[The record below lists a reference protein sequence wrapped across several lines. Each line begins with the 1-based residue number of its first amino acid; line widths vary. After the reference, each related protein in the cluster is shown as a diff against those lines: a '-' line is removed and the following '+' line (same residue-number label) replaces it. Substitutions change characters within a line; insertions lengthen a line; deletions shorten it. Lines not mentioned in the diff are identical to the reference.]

1 MLLQTILNHC
11 YKFKSFVYKNIYFE
25 EDSKNGQKLVV
36 EIEPR
41 LNGQALCTKCQK
53 PSSRYGKMPNPRDF
67 RFIPIWGI
75 PVFFRYH
82 RRRVNC
88 PTHGVVAEWLPW
100 AEGNSPL
107 TIALKLYL
115 ASWAKYLSWQ
125 TVAELFHVTWA
136 NVFASVEYVVE
147 FGLKHRCLDGI
158 KAIGIDEIQYRLG
171 HQYLTLVYQ
180 IDEGSRR
187 LLYIAKDRSEE
198 SLRGFFERLGETRSQ
213 LVEVVCSDMWKPYLN
228 VIAEMASNALN
239 ILDRFHI
246 MKKFN
251 EAIDNVRR
259 KEARQLEEDGYEPI
273 LKNSRWLLLK
283 NPANQKASQLAQL
296 AELLKYNLKTVRAY
310 LLKQAFQQFWE
321 YTSTYWAEQ
330 FLQQWT
336 KRAMYSRID
345 ELKALARMLRTH
357 QHLILNWFET
367 KERLSNGI
375 VEGFNNKAKLTMKKA
390 YGFKQYK
397 TLRIALYHQ
406 LGNLST
412 PELAHKFF

>member
-25 EDSKNGQKLVV
+25 EDPEKGQKLVV

-41 LNGQALCTKCQK
+41 LNGQTLCSKCQK
-53 PSSRYGKMPNPRDF
+53 PSSRYGKMPKPRDF

-88 PTHGVVAEWLPW
+88 PTHSVVAEWLPW

-115 ASWAKYLSWQ
+115 ASWAKHLSWQ
-125 TVAELFHVTWA
+125 TVAELFNVTWA

-147 FGLKHRCLDGI
+147 FGLKHRCLDDI

-198 SLRGFFERLGETRSQ
+198 SLRGFFEMLGETRSQ
-213 LVEVVCSDMWKPYLN
+213 LLEAACSDMWKPYLN
-228 VIAEMASNALN
+228 VIAEMASNAIN

-283 NPANQKASQLAQL
+283 NPAKQKASQLAKL

-310 LLKQAFQQFWE
+310 LLKQAFQQFWQ
-321 YTSTYWAEQ
+321 YTSVYWAEQ
-330 FLQQWT
+330 FLKQWT
-336 KRAMYSRID
+336 KRAMYSKID
-345 ELKALARMLRTH
+345 EIKAVARMLRTH

-406 LGNLST
+406 LGDLSM